1 MRKPKIREVVEAV
14 KALMFGPYTTKFP
27 AVIEPPPDN
36 LRAKAKYSEDDCV
49 GCAACAEVCP
59 AKAIL
64 VTDDVESKP
73 PKRTLTLRYGHCIF
87 CGQCELNCTT
97 EKGVKLTQDYDTATF
112 NLDEAVET
120 VEKELVLCEVCGAIV
135 GAKDHLLWIGRK
147 IGAKRYANPALVHV
161 EEEHLGLAGGEG
173 ARGKS
178 PAVRRSDMMRV
189 LCPKC
194 RREVIVREAWGG

>member
-14 KALMFGPYTTKFP
+14 KALLQGPYTTRFP
-27 AVIEPPPDN
+27 AVIEPPPET
-36 LRAKAKYSEDDCV
+36 LRAKAKYHEEDCI

-59 AKAIL
+59 AKAIV

-87 CGQCELNCTT
+87 CGQCELYCTT
-97 EKGVKLTQDYDTATF
+97 GKGIKQSTDYDTATF
-112 NLDEAVET
+112 NLEEAVET
-120 VEKELVLCEVCGAIV
+120 VEKELVLCEVCGEIV
-135 GAKDHLLWIGRK
+135 GARDHLLWIGRK
-147 IGAKRYANPALVHV
+147 IGAKRYANPTLVHI
-161 EEEHLGLAGGEG
+161 EEQHLGLIGEEE
-173 ARGKS
+173 RPKKS
-178 PAVRRSDMMRV
+178 PGVKRADMMRV